1 MKKRGL
7 TILLILCL
15 LLTAPVLRALAVDTQ
30 VGVRIEKTLF
40 TSVTAEEGPI
50 VLLSAATQSS
60 SGITVTA
67 EQPDEKTLNI
77 YYEGTPNAPGELSFV
92 VSYTDNGVENT
103 VTVPVTIEALP
114 DTPAIEG
121 QSPSETQLTLK
132 QSDGPAAFAVTATG
146 NGTLSYEW
154 ILNSTA
160 IGSDSSC
167 SMDPSTLEPGQYDL
181 YCVVRNRIGSYVSG
195 DAEVRWELMV
205 EKGREPL
212 EITSTAS
219 SAELF
224 GSGTARFTVKATGEG
239 LTYQWYALSDSTRTA
254 IQDGNGQTVSYSGTD
269 SATLRVT
276 CDTAPRSMT
285 MKYVCVITDDT
296 GETAETE
303 AYTLNITEDASM
315 SKVTRIEVVAGP
327 NRTDYTEGDTLDTTG
342 MKISVTTPKSTEMI
356 TEGFACDPMLLQTEG
371 TQVINVSYGGKTTTF
386 TVNVKAA
393 NHDHKWGAWEVD
405 RNSDIVSRRCEVK
418 DCTAREAMTT
428 DDFIVKYPE
437 MAEKMGL
444 IRKEEP
450 EPDDSETE
458 PDDSETLP
466 DGEKKDEKKP
476 SGSAL
481 LIVIILAALLLAG
494 AVTAYILLYRK
505 PGSGNGKKKKNHLN
519 DMHF

>member
-15 LLTAPVLRALAVDTQ
+15 LLTTPVLQALAVETQ

-114 DTPAIEG
+114 DTPTITG
-121 QSPSETQLTLK
+121 HSPSETQLTLK
-132 QSDGPAAFAVTATG
+132 QSDSPAAFAVAATG

-160 IGSDSSC
+160 IGSDISC
-167 SMDPSTLEPGQYDL
+167 SVDPSTLEPGQYDL
-181 YCVVRNRIGSYVSG
+181 YCVIRNRIGSYVSG
-195 DAEVRWELMV
+195 DAEVRWELTV

-254 IQDGNGQTVSYSGTD
+254 IQDGNGQTVSYSGAD

-285 MKYVCVITDDT
+285 MRYVCVVTDDT
-296 GETAETE
+296 GETVETD

-315 SKVTRIEVVAGP
+315 SKVSRIEVVAGP
-327 NRTDYTEGDTLDTTG
+327 DRTDYTEGDTLDTTG
-342 MKISVTTPKSTEMI
+342 LKISVTTPKSTELI
-356 TEGFACDPMLLQTEG
+356 TEGFACDPMLLQKEG

-418 DCTAREAMTT
+418 DCTAREALTT

-437 MAEKMGL
+437 LAEKMGL
-444 IRKEEP
+444 ISEEEP
-450 EPDDSETE
+450 ETGDSSE
-458 PDDSETLP
+458 PE
-466 DGEKKDEKKP
+466 DGENESDGRKKNEKK
-476 SGSAL
+476 SDGSVF

-494 AVTAYILLYRK
+494 AVTVYILLYRK
-505 PGSGNGKKKKNHLN
+505 PGDGNRKKKKNHLN